1 MLVTVQYVYM
11 APRACMDGAEKG
23 CCIVCFV
30 CNMIILLLLAVDVI
44 FEEGRALSWLG
55 LIWKM
60 LLLDADIK

>member
-1 MLVTVQYVYM
+1 
-11 APRACMDGAEKG
+11 MDGAEKG